1 MASKRRR
8 ILILDGHPDGGG
20 RRFIHA
26 LAEAYAQGA
35 QEAGHDVRTLVI
47 GQLDIPLLRKGEDFQ
62 TGTPSREVQ
71 RWQAAIGWSEHLVV
85 LYPLWLGDM
94 PAVLKAFFEQ
104 VLRPGFA
111 FAASGKN
118 RLPKKLL
125 KGRSARVI
133 VTMGMPALFYRWY
146 YRAHSLKNLERNIL
160 AFSGFGP
167 IRSTVIGTVEGKAD
181 TRAAWLEK
189 ARRLGRKA
197 A

>member
-26 LAEAYAQGA
+26 LAEAYAAGA
-35 QEAGHDVRTLVI
+35 REAGHEVRTLAI
-47 GQLDIPLLRKGEDFQ
+47 GQLDIPMLRKGEDFQ
-62 TGTPSREVQ
+62 TGKPSSEVQ
-71 RWQAAIGWSEHLVV
+71 RWQEAISWAGHLVV

-94 PAVLKAFFEQ
+94 PAALKAFFEQ

-111 FAASGKN
+111 FAAGGGK
-118 RLPKKLL
+118 RMPKTLL

-167 IRSTVIGTVEGKAD
+167 IRSTVIGAVDGKAA

-189 ARRLGRKA
+189 MRRLGRRA
-197 A
+197 G